1 MIMKQNTKLSEN
13 IMALKY
19 VLDRYRQMGNG
30 VMCQNL
36 RRELRSS
43 TLPSEAF
50 SMKQSS
56 VPLRTS

>member
-1 MIMKQNTKLSEN
+1 MIMKQNTNLSEN

-36 RRELRSS
+36 RRELRK
-43 TLPSEAF
+43 LNAA
-50 SMKQSS
+50 K
-56 VPLRTS
+56 

>member
-1 MIMKQNTKLSEN
+1 MKQNTNCSEN

-36 RRELRSS
+36 RRELRK
-43 TLPSEAF
+43 LNAAKWGF
-50 SMKQSS
+50 CLKQTV